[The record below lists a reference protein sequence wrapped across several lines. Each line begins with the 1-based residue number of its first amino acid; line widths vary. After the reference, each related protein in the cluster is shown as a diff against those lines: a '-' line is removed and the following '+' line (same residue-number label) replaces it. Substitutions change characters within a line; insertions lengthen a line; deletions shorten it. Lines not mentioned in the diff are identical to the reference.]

1 MNNEHVTMQASYN
14 KLFLNSRGQ
23 YRVRTLNSDYD
34 LTLSGD
40 ANITVSGGIL
50 PGFSYAVMNQIGDH
64 ESATVKVGVR
74 MVLTGVTGTGIGN
87 VLFTSRVTSIIRLD

>member
-1 MNNEHVTMQASYN
+1 MQASYN
-14 KLFLNSRGQ
+14 ELFLNSRGQ

-50 PGFSYAVMNQIGDH
+50 PGASHAVMNQMGDH
-64 ESATVKVGVR
+64 ESATVKVGAC
-74 MVLTGVTGTGIGN
+74 MVLTRVTGTGIGN
-87 VLFTSRVTSIIRLD
+87 VLLTSRVISITRLD